1 MRNYEALLERVAKEY
16 DCGRIE
22 RPFFRLERNAVVPER
37 VAAGGAMKHRFVCA
51 LCATTADGVVG
62 ALGLA
67 ASHSSTDLALWLT

>member
-1 MRNYEALLERVAKEY
+1 
-16 DCGRIE
+16 
-22 RPFFRLERNAVVPER
+22 VVPER

-51 LCATTADGVVG
+51 LCATAADGVVG